1 MHVLTV
7 LGQLRRFAVTST
19 CSRPILA
26 QICWYPIHW
35 GPKLLTGLQMRTN
48 QHQDSFGARLDRINN
63 PKNTFYTDAETG
75 MKIPKRVSKKTIL
88 AKKKFR
94 KPGQGPVFLLL
105 SLPVAVAVGAACLA
119 LSRFIRFSVFEIPI
133 LTDTVMVVEIA
144 LAAVLAF
151 IIGGIIKLKTTRH
164 MFFQVLG
171 VAVMAVAMHNLVW
184 MAPDAF
190 GQYYSQTYVDQVQA
204 ETVPSSLL
212 IRGVIYEI

>member
-1 MHVLTV
+1 MYVLTV
-7 LGQLRRFAVTST
+7 LGQLRPFAATST

-26 QICWYPIHW
+26 QIRWYPKHW
-35 GPKLLTGLQMRTN
+35 GPKLLTGWQMRTN

-88 AKKKFR
+88 AKKKSR

-105 SLPVAVAVGAACLA
+105 SLPVALAMGAACLA
-119 LSRFIRFSVFEIPI
+119 FSRYMRFVVFETPI

-171 VAVMAVAMHNLVW
+171 AAVMAVAMHNLVW
-184 MAPDAF
+184 LAPDAF

-212 IRGVIYEI
+212 IRGAIYEI